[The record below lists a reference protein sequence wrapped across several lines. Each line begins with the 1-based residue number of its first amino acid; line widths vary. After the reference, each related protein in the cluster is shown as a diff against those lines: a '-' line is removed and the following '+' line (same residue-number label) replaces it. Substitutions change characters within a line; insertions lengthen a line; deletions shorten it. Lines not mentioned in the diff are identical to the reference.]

1 MGIVHM
7 IIRKIA
13 AAAIPVLAAA
23 LVGTGVA
30 GADPVTPNVEYR
42 TDVVGNTLVTTLTH
56 GTFTVNG
63 GTVEIRD
70 EAGATLVSMPL
81 SVRDGKFEY
90 PLPHAVRDE
99 GHVLELTAV
108 KDVAAAK
115 PNLTPVASPAE
126 NYAAQANFASTF
138 GLATAIGS
146 FVGMGLG
153 AVIGLIVGGILIPG
167 VGAIPGFVTGAS
179 VGGIIGTIIV
189 GGPALVIA
197 GMDLINTLQAPA
209 GTTQWAQQTK

>member
-1 MGIVHM
+1 MGNVHM

-13 AAAIPVLAAA
+13 AAAIPMLAAA

-30 GADPVTPNVEYR
+30 GADPVTPDVEYR
-42 TDVVGNTLVTTLTH
+42 TEVVGNTVITTLTH
-56 GTFTVNG
+56 GTFTING
-63 GTVEIRD
+63 GAVDIRD
-70 EAGATLVSMPL
+70 EAGATLVSLPL
-81 SVRDGKFEY
+81 SVRDGSFEY
-90 PLPHAVRDE
+90 PLPHTVREDSR
-99 GHVLELTAV
+99 VLELTAV

-138 GLATAIGS
+138 GLATAVGS
-146 FVGMGLG
+146 FVGMAIGAAIGFVVGLPAG
-153 AVIGLIVGGILIPG
+153 V
-167 VGAIPGFVTGAS
+167 VGALPGLVTGAS
-179 VGGIIGTIIV
+179 VGAIIGTIVV

-209 GTTQWAQQTK
+209 GTTQWATQTK

>member
-1 MGIVHM
+1 M

-23 LVGTGVA
+23 LVGTGIA

-42 TDVVGNTLVTTLTH
+42 TELVGNTLVTTLTH
-56 GTFTVNG
+56 GTFTVTG
-63 GTVEIRD
+63 GAVDIRD
-70 EAGATLVSMPL
+70 EAGATLISMPL

-108 KDVAAAK
+108 KDVAAAR

-153 AVIGLIVGGILIPG
+153 AVIGLVVGGVLIPG
-167 VGAIPGFVTGAS
+167 VGAIPGFITGAT
-179 VGGIIGTIIV
+179 VGGIIGTLVV
-189 GGPALVIA
+189 GGPTLLVA
-197 GMDLINTLQAPA
+197 GMDLINTWNAPA
-209 GTTQWAQQTK
+209 GTTQWSGK

>member
-1 MGIVHM
+1 M
-7 IIRKIA
+7 ILRKIA

-42 TDVVGNTLVTTLTH
+42 TDVVGNTLITTLTH
-56 GTFTVNG
+56 GTFTVTNG
-63 GTVEIRD
+63 AVDIRD

-81 SVRDGKFEY
+81 SVRDGTFEY

-99 GHVLELTAV
+99 GRVLELTAV

-153 AVIGLIVGGILIPG
+153 AVIGLVVGGVLIPG
-167 VGAIPGFVTGAS
+167 IGVVPGFITGAT
-179 VGGIIGTIIV
+179 VGGIIGTLVV
-189 GGPALVIA
+189 GGPTLIIA
-197 GMDLINTLQAPA
+197 GMDLINTWNAPP
-209 GTTQWAQQTK
+209 GTTQWATK

>member
-1 MGIVHM
+1 M

-42 TDVVGNTLVTTLTH
+42 TELVGNTVITTLTH
-56 GTFTVNG
+56 GTFAITG
-63 GTVEIRD
+63 GAVDIRD
-70 EAGATLVSMPL
+70 EAGATLISLPL
-81 SVRDGKFEY
+81 SVRDGSFEY
-90 PLPHAVRDE
+90 PLPHTVREDSR
-99 GHVLELTAV
+99 VLELTAV
-108 KDVAAAK
+108 KDVAAAR

-146 FVGMGLG
+146 FVGMAIG
-153 AVIGLIVGGILIPG
+153 AVIGFVVGLPAGG
-167 VGAIPGFVTGAS
+167 VGAIPGLITGAS
-179 VGGIIGTIIV
+179 VGGIIGSLV
-189 GGPALVIA
+189 AGGPALIIA
-197 GMDLINTLQAPA
+197 GIDLINTWNAPP
-209 GTTQWAQQTK
+209 GTTQWAAK